1 MLIQNLEQKT
11 RLALFT
17 VVAACTVCIVV
28 CCCCFAYAARIV
40 SEERKKIYVLDGN
53 IPFLAQRADLEAN
66 YIMEAQAHVQLF
78 HHYLYISFPSE

>member
-40 SEERKKIYVLDGN
+40 SEERKKIYVLD
-53 IPFLAQRADLEAN
+53 EAN

>member
-40 SEERKKIYVLDGN
+40 SEERKKIYVLD
-53 IPFLAQRADLEAN
+53 AN